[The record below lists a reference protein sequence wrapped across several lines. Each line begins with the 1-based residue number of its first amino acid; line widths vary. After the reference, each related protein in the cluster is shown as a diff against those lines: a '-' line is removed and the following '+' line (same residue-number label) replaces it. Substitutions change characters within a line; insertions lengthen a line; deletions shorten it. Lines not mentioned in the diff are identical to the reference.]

1 MPVYSIIVP
10 VYNAEKYLESCIDSV
25 LSQSSDKTYEV
36 ILVDDGSTDHSP
48 ELCDRYAKQSS
59 NVRVI
64 HQANQGVSAARNAG
78 IAASR
83 GEYILFLD
91 SDDLWRADLL
101 KEVSAVLTKTP
112 DMVIFGYQEFGS
124 SEAGQESLPDTF
136 EQEQTG
142 LSYFKHY
149 EKRSVMPII
158 NCWAAAFRRTFLI
171 ENQIVFPHDIGYGE
185 DFVFHM
191 YALKAAASIVT
202 IPAALY
208 YYRMNEASITHT
220 PTGKKIYEMLTA
232 CANMYRL
239 FPSAMLADYY
249 CMQILWL
256 SYLSRDDA
264 IQLKPILQ
272 KNRDIQYAVSGRKPR
287 LASFLYD
294 VLGWYGGA
302 RAVRFVLELRH
313 SGKSRSTMK

>member
-1 MPVYSIIVP
+1 MPIYSIIVP

-158 NCWAAAFRRTFLI
+158 NCWAAAFRR
-171 ENQIVFPHDIGYGE
+171 N
-185 DFVFHM
+185 
-191 YALKAAASIVT
+191 
-202 IPAALY
+202 
-208 YYRMNEASITHT
+208 
-220 PTGKKIYEMLTA
+220 LT
-232 CANMYRL
+232 
-239 FPSAMLADYY
+239 
-249 CMQILWL
+249 
-256 SYLSRDDA
+256 
-264 IQLKPILQ
+264 
-272 KNRDIQYAVSGRKPR
+272 
-287 LASFLYD
+287 
-294 VLGWYGGA
+294 
-302 RAVRFVLELRH
+302 
-313 SGKSRSTMK
+313 